1 MSKKRYDPRV
11 PRPAN
16 GFRAQSLRA
25 LPRGAWWA
33 KRWIQA
39 IEQMRLGAR
48 AGRGRVYAEQ
58 GQVTALTIAGSHVEA
73 TVLGARPDPY
83 TVKIDFKGIAG
94 RRGGK
99 ASKDILHS
107 FGAMTA
113 GRILAGEMPIEVEEL
128 FAAAGVSPYPSLG
141 QDSFWCSCP
150 DWSKPCK
157 HIAAV
162 LYLIGDA
169 LVRSPSL
176 LLTLREER
184 KKGDLDP
191 VPLWRGRVR
200 LLDGIESIRRRIGG
214 IAE

>member
-99 ASKDILHS
+99 AFRSSDRRSQKPELHPPQDS
-107 FGAMTA
+107 
-113 GRILAGEMPIEVEEL
+113 
-128 FAAAGVSPYPSLG
+128 AAGS
-141 QDSFWCSCP
+141 
-150 DWSKPCK
+150 
-157 HIAAV
+157 
-162 LYLIGDA
+162 
-169 LVRSPSL
+169 VRSRP
-176 LLTLREER
+176 
-184 KKGDLDP
+184 G
-191 VPLWRGRVR
+191 
-200 LLDGIESIRRRIGG
+200 
-214 IAE
+214 